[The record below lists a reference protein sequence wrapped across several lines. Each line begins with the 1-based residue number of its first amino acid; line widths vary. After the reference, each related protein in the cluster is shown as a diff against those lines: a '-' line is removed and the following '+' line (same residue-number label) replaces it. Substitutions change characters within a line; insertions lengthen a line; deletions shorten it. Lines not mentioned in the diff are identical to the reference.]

1 MYNFIFC
8 FYCLDIQQ
16 CMSEMQSSAQI
27 GIQRIKNVI
36 LSTIKQ
42 MEFEQQRSE
51 PILNRLQD
59 TGDFIWFI
67 TFLTATFVLCI
78 SLILS
83 LGLFLGI
90 IHAEYAAKLAF
101 IFGGVFI
108 TIGSFGLAL
117 FATAILLVGSH
128 AEVFLCRPMFSAP
141 NYQVLEKLFDKPG
154 WVYENET
161 VNGIIND
168 SFHSSG
174 IEETNS
180 MNVSLASALDKCEQN
195 QATFSVFHFEHIA
208 NLSKIL
214 DIQEYNRLEEEI
226 EVKQIN
232 I

>member
-1 MYNFIFC
+1 MG
-8 FYCLDIQQ
+8 
-16 CMSEMQSSAQI
+16 EMRGSALI
-27 GIQRIKNVI
+27 GIQRIENVV
-36 LSTIKQ
+36 SSAIKQ
-42 MEFEQQRSE
+42 MEFEQERSE
-51 PILNRLQD
+51 PIINRLQD
-59 TGDFIWFI
+59 TGDLIWFI
-67 TFLTATFVLCI
+67 TILTATFVLCI
-78 SLILS
+78 SLVLS

-101 IFGGVFI
+101 IYGGIFI
-108 TIGSFGLAL
+108 AIGSFGLAL

-128 AEVFLCRPMFSAP
+128 AEVFLCRPMFNAP
-141 NYQVLEKLFDKPG
+141 SYQVLEKLFDKPG

-168 SFHSSG
+168 SFHLSG

-214 DIQEYNRLEEEI
+214 DIQEYNKLEEEI
-226 EVKQIN
+226 EVKQSN
-232 I
+232 LYMLQFNSYEQYLK